1 MRVCL
6 AQLNA
11 TVGAVRANA
20 ARIAEAFAAGRADG
34 ADLVVTPELALCGY
48 PPRDLAERPAFVAA
62 CEAALGS
69 LAAETSGGGGLLVG
83 TLEAAGPDAVGK
95 RVHNGAALLAEG
107 RIVARFRKSLLP
119 TYDVFDEARYFQ
131 PADPESV
138 VPVEFGG
145 RRLGVTI
152 CEDVWNDAD
161 FWPRQLYDFDPAQR
175 LVDLGADLLLNLS
188 ASPFHLGKQDL
199 RRRMLATLAS
209 SAGVPV
215 LHCNLVGGNDD
226 LVFDGASF
234 AAWPDGTIRGGGAA
248 FAEDRVVIDLDA
260 PPPASASPPPL
271 PGCDEEA
278 AVAAITLGV
287 RDYFA
292 KCGFRQAVI
301 GLSGG
306 IDSAVTAALAVRALG
321 ADAVTGITMPSRY
334 SSGGSVGDSV
344 QLAEALGFP
353 VHTVPIER
361 GHAAYVAMLTELF
374 GEAPSG
380 VTDQNLQARVRG
392 NVLMA
397 WSNRNG
403 ALVLSTGNKS
413 ELAVGYCTLY
423 GDMAGGLA
431 VISDLPK
438 TLVYRVARWLN
449 AEARAEASRD
459 AEGGAP
465 RRGRAP
471 DGPDNADA
479 GREVIPRST
488 IDKPPSAEL
497 APDQK
502 DTDSLPEYDVL
513 DAVLAGY
520 LEEGLSAAELTAAG
534 VADAATVERVVRMV
548 DRNEYK
554 RRQAAPGI
562 KVTCKAFGPGRR
574 FPVAARL
581 EHHEFGGG

>member
-1 MRVCL
+1 MRVAL
-6 AQLNA
+6 AQINA
-11 TVGAVRANA
+11 TVGAVRGNR
-20 ARIAEAFAAGRADG
+20 ARLEEAYAEARAAG
-34 ADLVVTPELALCGY
+34 ADLVAAPELALSGY
-48 PPRDLAERPAFVAA
+48 PPRDLAERPAFVSA
-62 CEAALGS
+62 CEEQLEV
-69 LAAETSGGGGLLVG
+69 LAAITSDGGGLLVG
-83 TLEAAGPDAVGK
+83 TMEAASPDSVGK
-95 RVHNGAALLAEG
+95 GVYNGAALLAEG
-107 RIVARFRKSLLP
+107 RVVARFRKSLLP

-131 PADPESV
+131 PADPDTV
-138 VPVEFGG
+138 VPVTFQGV
-145 RRLGVTI
+145 RLGVTI

-161 FWPRQLYDFDPAQR
+161 FWPHRMYDFDPAQR
-175 LVDLGADLLLNLS
+175 LVDLGVDVIVNLS

-199 RRRMLATLAS
+199 RRRMLTTLAA

-234 AAWPDGTIRGGGAA
+234 AVWPDGGVRGRAPA
-248 FAEDRVVIDLDA
+248 FVEALTTIDLDA
-260 PPPASASPPPL
+260 PGLPEEPPMPSCA
-271 PGCDEEA
+271 EEA
-278 AVAAITLGV
+278 AVDAITLGV

-292 KCGFRQAVI
+292 KCGFSKAVI

-306 IDSAVTAALAVRALG
+306 IDSALTAALAVRALG

-334 SSGGSVGDSV
+334 SSDGSVDDSRD
-344 QLAEALGFP
+344 LARNLGIDVHTVAIEP
-353 VHTVPIER
+353 VHT
-361 GHAAYVAMLTELF
+361 AMTKLLGGLWEGPTT
-374 GEAPSG
+374 GI
-380 VTDQNLQARVRG
+380 TDQNIQARVRG
-392 NVLMA
+392 NILMA

-438 TLVYRVARWLN
+438 TFVYRVACWLN
-449 AEARAEASRD
+449 RD
-459 AEGGAP
+459 G
-465 RRGRAP
+465 
-471 DGPDNADA
+471 
-479 GREVIPRST
+479 EVIPEPT
-488 IDKPPSAEL
+488 ITKPPSAEL

-513 DAVLAGY
+513 DAILAGY
-520 LEEGLSAAELTAAG
+520 LEEGRSLAELRASG
-534 VADAATVERVVRMV
+534 VADSATVDRVVRLV

-562 KVTCKAFGPGRR
+562 RVTCKAFGPGRR

-581 EHHEFGGG
+581 EHHPFED